1 MCACIY
7 MLSYIVKSLT
17 RSRLRGSLISSFAVV
32 EGVCW
37 KVTEMLVSKRSQ
49 EVVNDFSK
57 ILLTS
62 LKRLRDVLMLV
73 PTTVQDLAWVVRKG
87 DNAIHRIN
95 HYPGDSVVCFV
106 NTYPL
111 DSDLSGG

>member
-17 RSRLRGSLISSFAVV
+17 RSRLRGSLISSFAFM

-73 PTTVQDLAWVVRKG
+73 PTTVQDLVVRSK
-87 DNAIHRIN
+87 IN
-95 HYPGDSVVCFV
+95 
-106 NTYPL
+106 
-111 DSDLSGG
+111 